1 MLRLRLALLVVLGVA
16 LVGTAG
22 LLGDDKAAPAPKQS
36 PVDDKTPPGLPPG
49 TKIKT
54 SLPKLWSKLG
64 LSDEQKRR
72 AQQIQTMFGMRI
84 ARLREEIKMAQDQE
98 KVALNSVLT
107 PAQKDRLGEL
117 AKEQAGVGDSSK
129 DDKKADEA
137 KDEKKDDKKKDSEKK

>member
-1 MLRLRLALLVVLGVA
+1 
-16 LVGTAG
+16 
-22 LLGDDKAAPAPKQS
+22 
-36 PVDDKTPPGLPPG
+36 
-49 TKIKT
+49 
-54 SLPKLWSKLG
+54 
-64 LSDEQKRR
+64 
-72 AQQIQTMFGMRI
+72 
-84 ARLREEIKMAQDQE
+84 MAQDQE